1 MKFKYTT
8 AIGLLIIAV
17 LSAFPA
23 CKTRKENTGYLK
35 IDPVIDNNIAAKHKS
50 NILNI
55 NNDIFKAAEYTGL
68 NKTTIK
74 YRLLTP
80 LNAKKEANYPLVLVL
95 HGSGAIGTDNNAQL
109 GVLAKLWALDNI
121 REKYPAYIVAPQFPV
136 RSSNYLPDSDYK
148 ILASV
153 PDPCLTSALQ
163 LIDSLKKMYNINKR
177 KIYVIGFSMG
187 ASGAINSLNLRPD
200 LFAAAVSIS
209 GIPEFKHLDILAKTP
224 VWFIHGNA
232 DPENPITSDSLLLK
246 TLQQLH
252 APKIR
257 YWEIS
262 GFKHEVYPELYT
274 TEAIPEW
281 LFKQQRPQG
290 N

>member
-1 MKFKYTT
+1 MKLKYTPV
-8 AIGLLIIAV
+8 IGLLIIATATA
-17 LSAFPA
+17 LSA

-55 NNDIFKAAEYTGL
+55 NNNIFKVAEYTGS

-80 LNAKKEANYPLVLVL
+80 INAKKQTNYPLVLVL

-109 GVLAKLWALDNI
+109 GVLAKLWAQNNI
-121 REKYPAYIVAPQFPV
+121 RETYPAYIVAPQFPV
-136 RSSNYLPDSDYK
+136 RSSNYQPDSDYK
-148 ILASV
+148 TLASV

-163 LIDSLKKMYNINKR
+163 LIDSLKKVYHINKR

-187 ASGAINSLNLRPD
+187 ASGTINSLNLRPD

-209 GIPEFKHLDILAKTP
+209 GIPAFKHLDILAKTP

-246 TLQQLH
+246 ALQQLH
-252 APKIR
+252 APQIR
-257 YWEIS
+257 YWEIN
-262 GFKHEVYPELYT
+262 GLKHEVYPELYT
-274 TEAIPEW
+274 TNAIPEW
-281 LFKQQRPQG
+281 LFKQQRPKD

>member
-1 MKFKYTT
+1 MKFKYTP

-35 IDPVIDNNIAAKHKS
+35 IDPVIDNNTAAKHKS

-55 NNDIFKAAEYTGL
+55 NNDIFKAAEYTGS

-80 LNAKKEANYPLVLVL
+80 LNAKKETNYPLVLVL

-148 ILASV
+148 TLASV

-163 LIDSLKKMYNINKR
+163 LIDSLKNIYNINKR
-177 KIYVIGFSMG
+177 RIYVIGFSMG

-224 VWFIHGNA
+224 LWFIHGSA

>member
-1 MKFKYTT
+1 MKFKYTP
-8 AIGLLIIAV
+8 AIGLLIIAF
-17 LSAFPA
+17 LSVFAA

-55 NNDIFKAAEYTGL
+55 NNDIFKAAEYTGS

-136 RSSNYLPDSDYK
+136 RSSNYLPDGDYK
-148 ILASV
+148 TLASV

-163 LIDSLKKMYNINKR
+163 LIDSLKNIYNINKR

-224 VWFIHGNA
+224 LWLIHGNA

-281 LFKQQRPQG
+281 LFKQQRP
-290 N
+290 